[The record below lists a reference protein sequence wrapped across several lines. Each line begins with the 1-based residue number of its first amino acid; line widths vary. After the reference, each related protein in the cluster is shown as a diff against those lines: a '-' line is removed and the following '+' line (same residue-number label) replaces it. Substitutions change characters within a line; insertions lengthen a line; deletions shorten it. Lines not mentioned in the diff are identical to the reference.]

1 MVAPPKSTPVGTLML
16 VSNLWTLAVAP
27 RAMYARAVL
36 LGTSSQVL
44 GEDGLRRSLS
54 GLYYL

>member
-1 MVAPPKSTPVGTLML
+1 ML